1 MQAREARLGVTL
13 FNLEGVRREI
23 EGDIAQLGERL
34 TCNQEVA
41 GSNPTISTKRISVT
55 PRNPNR
61 FKAQRSGFETKR
73 RSKGA
78 NEVFGRAGNGEERTL
93 RRRGPVAQLAR
104 AYD

>member
-1 MQAREARLGVTL
+1 MKYQPG
-13 FNLEGVRREI
+13 GRRFEP
-23 EGDIAQLGERL
+23 DYLH
-34 TCNQEVA
+34 QE
-41 GSNPTISTKRISVT
+41 NKRN